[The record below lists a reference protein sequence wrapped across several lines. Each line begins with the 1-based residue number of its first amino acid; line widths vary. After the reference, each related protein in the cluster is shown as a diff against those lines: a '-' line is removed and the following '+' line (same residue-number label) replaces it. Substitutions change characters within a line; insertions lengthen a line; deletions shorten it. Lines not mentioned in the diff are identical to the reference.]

1 MADLDDSGFFVA
13 PEGEDIYYM
22 EGLDGL
28 DKYVMPNC
36 LYDVLKWVGL
46 VILPALAWFVS
57 VVGPAWGYSVDA
69 IVTTINALGTLIGL
83 CIGAS
88 QLSSMGR

>member
-1 MADLDDSGFFVA
+1 MADLDDSGFFVD
-13 PEGEDIYYM
+13 PEGEDLCYM

-28 DKYVMPNC
+28 DKYVMPNR

>member
-1 MADLDDSGFFVA
+1 MADLDDSGFFID
-13 PEGEDIYYM
+13 PDDTKEYYLD
-22 EGLDGL
+22 GIDGL
-28 DKYVMPNC
+28 DKYVMPNR